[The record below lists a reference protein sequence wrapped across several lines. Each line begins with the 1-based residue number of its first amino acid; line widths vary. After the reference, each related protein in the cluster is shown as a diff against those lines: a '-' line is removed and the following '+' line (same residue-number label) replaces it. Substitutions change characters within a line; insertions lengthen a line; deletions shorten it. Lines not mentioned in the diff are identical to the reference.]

1 MSRVGKVPVKTAGS
15 QVSIEG
21 QTVTVKGAKGELK
34 LVVHENVRIKHAND
48 EITLEPVDQ
57 SKLSRAQW
65 GTARA
70 NLNNMVK
77 GTKDGFTV
85 ELSMVGTGYRANV
98 QGNILSLSLG
108 YSHDIKYGMPKG
120 VTAVCPVQTEIVLSG
135 VDKQLVGQIAAEI
148 RSFRKPEPYKGK
160 GVKRKGEFVRRKEG
174 KKK

>member
-1 MSRVGKVPVKTAGS
+1 MSRVGKVPVKTAGA
-15 QVSIEG
+15 QVAVQG
-21 QTVTVKGAKGELK
+21 QNVTIKGPKGEMK

-57 SKLSRAQW
+57 TKVSRAQW

-70 NLNNMVK
+70 TLNNMVK

-85 ELSMVGTGYRANV
+85 EMNMVGTGYRANI

-108 YSHDIKYGMPKG
+108 FSHDIKYGLPKG
-120 VTAVCPVQTEIVLSG
+120 VTAVCPTQTEITLSG
-135 VDKQLVGQIAAEI
+135 VDKQLVGQVAAEI